1 MQVYRYLEL
10 EEKKKFQSKTTTK
23 DKLKQIENTV
33 DLPNEVM
40 ELQLCKLFNCL
51 PSDLDKEDYRR
62 LIKLYSVNSA
72 LENYESWQHNDKIP
86 LHLKLSVEV
95 LKLQKE
101 LE

>member
-10 EEKKKFQSKTTTK
+10 EEKKKFQSKTTTG
-23 DKLKQIENTV
+23 DKLKQFENTV
-33 DLPNEVM
+33 DLPSEIL

-51 PSDLDKEDYRR
+51 PSDLDKESYSR
-62 LIKLYSVNSA
+62 LIKLFSVNNA
-72 LENYESWQHNDKIP
+72 LDNYQNWQQNDKIP
-86 LHLKLSVEV
+86 VHLKLSVEV